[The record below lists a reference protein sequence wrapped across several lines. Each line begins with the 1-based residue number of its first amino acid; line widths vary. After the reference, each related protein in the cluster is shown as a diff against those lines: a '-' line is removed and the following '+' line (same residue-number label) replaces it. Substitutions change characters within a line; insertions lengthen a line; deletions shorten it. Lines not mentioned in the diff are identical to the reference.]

1 MGLDL
6 LLPCDHPHPHPCLHM
21 GLPGAKK
28 EEVAEEF
35 HCSAPPHMPASVLVL
50 AWEDRGFCLSNWQ
63 LAWPG
68 RAAFQRGHSGHQ
80 GRDGGQLCPGS
91 RWYRQ
96 PSSQDGAGSGKALGM
111 PSTVRD
117 MSQAQ
122 KGLEPSGEIGCLER
136 KWDPHGLQSSS
147 PSI

>member
-1 MGLDL
+1 
-6 LLPCDHPHPHPCLHM
+6 M

-35 HCSAPPHMPASVLVL
+35 HCTAPPCTPASGLVL
-50 AWEDRGFCLSNWQ
+50 AWEDRGLCLSNWQ

-68 RAAFQRGHSGHQ
+68 RAVFQRGHSGHQ

-96 PSSQDGAGSGKALGM
+96 PSSQDGAGRGKALGM

-122 KGLEPSGEIGCLER
+122 KGLEPSGETGCLER

-147 PSI
+147 PPI